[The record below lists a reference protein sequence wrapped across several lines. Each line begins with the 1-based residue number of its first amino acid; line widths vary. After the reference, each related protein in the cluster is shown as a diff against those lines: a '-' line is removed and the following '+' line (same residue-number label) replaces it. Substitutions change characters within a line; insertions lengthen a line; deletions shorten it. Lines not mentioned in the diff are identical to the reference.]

1 MSTTIFSTKE
11 NNLEE
16 QEYPLVG
23 KLYYVQGIG
32 FKVDNSEQWLIDTD
46 WIFMV

>member
-1 MSTTIFSTKE
+1 MSSNIRSTKV

-23 KLYYVQGIG
+23 KPYYVERIG